1 MKLAYFDCFSGIS
14 GDMALGALV
23 DAGLDIRQLE
33 AELRKLRFDSWS
45 ISAERVKRKA
55 IAATKVHVEAG
66 PQHHHRHL
74 SDILKMIDAASLAP
88 RAAENARK
96 IFQRLGEAE
105 AKVHNISI
113 EKVHF
118 HEVGAVDSIIDIVG
132 AAIGFDILGIESFA
146 CSLLDTGSGRVK
158 TEHGILPVPAP
169 ATAELLRGAPTFSS
183 GIEKE
188 LVTPTGAAIATTLS
202 SSYGEMPAMRV
213 AAVGYG
219 AGSADLAEQANVFRI
234 FIGESIALEA
244 ATGPDA
250 LVSVIETN
258 LDDMSPQ
265 IYGYFVERALAA
277 GALDI
282 FSTPVQM
289 KKNRPGQLVTILC
302 EISSRSRLID
312 LIFHETTTI
321 GVRTYEV
328 HRQTLNRE
336 TVPIET
342 PLGAIRM
349 KVSRLNGTILNAAP
363 EYEDC
368 QRIAAQKGV
377 PLKQVLSTANFHFQK
392 LSESAK

>member
-14 GDMALGALV
+14 GDMVLGALV

-33 AELRKLRFDSWS
+33 AELRKLNFESWS

-74 SDILKMIDAASLAP
+74 SDILKMIDSASLAP
-88 RAAENARK
+88 RAADNARK

-132 AAIGFDILGIESFA
+132 SAIGFDLLGIESFA
-146 CSLLDTGSGRVK
+146 CSALDVGSGRVK
-158 TEHGILPVPAP
+158 TEHGVLPVPAP

-202 SSYGEMPAMRV
+202 SSYGKMPPMRI
-213 AAVGYG
+213 ASVGYG
-219 AGSADLAEQANVFRI
+219 AGSADLTEQANVLRI
-234 FIGESIALEA
+234 LIGESVAQEVA
-244 ATGPDA
+244 AGPDA

-277 GALDI
+277 GALDV

-302 EISSRSRLID
+302 EVSTRSRLID

-328 HRQTLNRE
+328 QRQTLNRE

-368 QRIAAQKGV
+368 QRIAAQKGI
-377 PLKQVLSTANFHFQK
+377 PLKQVLSAANFHFQK

>member
-14 GDMALGALV
+14 GDMVLGALV

-33 AELRKLRFDSWS
+33 AELRKLRFESWS

-55 IAATKVHVEAG
+55 IAATKAHVEAG

-74 SDILKMIDAASLAP
+74 SDILKMIDNASLAP

-105 AKVHNISI
+105 AKVHNTSI

-132 AAIGFDILGIESFA
+132 SAIGFDILGIDAFA
-146 CSLLDTGSGRVK
+146 CSALDVGSGRVK
-158 TEHGILPVPAP
+158 TEHGVLPVPAP

-202 SSYGEMPAMRV
+202 SSYGKMPPMRI

-219 AGSADLAEQANVFRI
+219 AGSADLAEQANVLRI
-234 FIGESIALEA
+234 LIGESAAQEA
-244 ATGPDA
+244 AVGPDA

-277 GALDI
+277 GALDV

-336 TVPIET
+336 TVSIET

-349 KVSRLNGTILNAAP
+349 KVSRMNGTILNAAP

-377 PLKQVLSTANFHFQK
+377 PLKHVLSTANFHFQK
-392 LSESAK
+392 LGESAK